1 MVHPLQKNWVHLVN
15 AEQYLTATDSQTKPP
30 SQASEQLQAAAIFT
44 VSRHLLL
51 FTVFASSALMP
62 SVLWRCWLGGRKG
75 IQPVKNWAL
84 SAGVVISLERGADLH
99 MAQLL
104 PLPLTVCYF
113 SKIQIG
119 FTFLVLAHL
128 GSPGKRVIKRVCVCV
143 SPFIVI
149 IQIKV
154 DTASGSSFVHIVLPI
169 SLQLFLE
176 LSIQPPWLPKLL
188 YYSES
193 SVTKVG
199 WRLLSAVLSTCYWL
213 NSYFSNLQYLIIHT
227 PV

>member
-1 MVHPLQKNWVHLVN
+1 VLAWLSLWSEV
-15 AEQYLTATDSQTKPP
+15 QTCIWP
-30 SQASEQLQAAAIFT
+30 SCCHCHSLSVT
-44 VSRHLLL
+44 SVKSR
-51 FTVFASSALMP
+51 
-62 SVLWRCWLGGRKG
+62 
-75 IQPVKNWAL
+75 
-84 SAGVVISLERGADLH
+84 
-99 MAQLL
+99 
-104 PLPLTVCYF
+104 
-113 SKIQIG
+113 
-119 FTFLVLAHL
+119 LVLPFWYWL
-128 GSPGKRVIKRVCVCV
+128 TWVVPEKGSLNGCVCVCV

-199 WRLLSAVLSTCYWL
+199 WRLLSAVLSTCY
-213 NSYFSNLQYLIIHT
+213 
-227 PV
+227 